1 MKIINS
7 ALTTAETLSLMKE
20 TLYLNA
26 QKSVSHQLVKTKIKI
41 INTDLYRALTIYSL
55 YK

>member
-26 QKSVSHQLVKTKIKI
+26 QKKYLNAQKK
-41 INTDLYRALTIYSL
+41 R
-55 YK
+55 